1 MVGLGAS
8 SLYYRMDEGVFD
20 PSLTATNH
28 RAWALATDVNIGAEI
43 SNNTI
48 FWGFLNIV
56 IV

>member
-1 MVGLGAS
+1 
-8 SLYYRMDEGVFD
+8 MDEGVFD